1 MDRNNAM
8 QVIVIVMDT
17 SLSARRAWIE
27 IIDYIIDYVTDASL
41 SARRAWI
48 EMTNSKNRKRRS
60 ESRSPQGERG

>member
-1 MDRNNAM
+1 MDRNDTV

-27 IIDYIIDYVTDASL
+27 ITTEEVLTDEEQTSL

-48 EMTNSKNRKRRS
+48 EIIL
-60 ESRSPQGERG
+60 SR